1 MIMIISTL
9 ILVLAL
15 LMQSASASADDSIA
29 FSVCWM
35 IKENTSPDRPEIKL
49 FLNDSQLEPIETRG
63 KLTSLTVSPSD
74 THTLR
79 LKNGGGSRLWRFS
92 VNSGL
97 NTVIVRSEYKAQD
110 KPSAETLEALKHFKP
125 TQVFACENNTL
136 YLCQEDVIVVLGS
149 THRFPLKVVS
159 RSSATLLLS
168 WVADSPLPPDPV
180 HGVSLYRSPPDAQ
193 AAKVTYTTRADRYR
207 FTSLD
212 ACSNY
217 LGCLELAGSSSVIC
231 LKTLTDPDVPK
242 NFSVRAWNSSSITIA
257 WDCSEKQL
265 YSSFLVTMLQLN
277 ASSHVVETASL
288 KHERKPFIFTVND
301 LPPCSKV
308 KFALQTVCD
317 SSGES
322 RMSSSVVIDGNSA
335 NSEIRN
341 LRQVASSPGSYSLR
355 WTVPNTSSIAVFR
368 VYHQGA
374 LQKSTFLPTHRVVG
388 LQPCGR
394 YKARVDAVCGDSVVM
409 STRTIQTSTGPGSIF
424 DLQFHQQNST
434 ASWSSASGP
443 AKAFAYSL
451 SHPNGSLVSSGRVRQ
466 TDVLLS
472 GLVPGSPYQMEVW
485 EECGGE
491 RGRPATLRFLRQ
503 PVPDDDVLYPVPKG
517 RHLGS
522 HFNPDLHAAI
532 IVPWMLPESLRE
544 PKAKARVELESIIR
558 AKLQAIFSGL
568 PYPVEVKL
576 LEFEDLNSTGQ
587 TKIPFQVLDLSNDDV
602 KVKLS
607 SEELL
612 TYIQSLSLAQITI
625 KDHLIYWDDP
635 DECGSYELNWCDSS
649 STCINTL
656 LSYTCVCQEG
666 YYNVGHFLIPPVP
679 SACYK
684 NGMFVEC
691 KESLV
696 AGGLAKEFLTGFLG
710 GNVSVILNDGRCAVN
725 ETDAFYFFKIAGKP
739 SECGA
744 ERQMNKTHIEFS
756 SSLTVTL
763 SHEKTITRNDLR
775 LLWRCTYP
783 RHFLHGARVNMDA
796 EWFSSHSV
804 VSYNFSHIL
813 DVGMMLYNDTSFMY
827 NYTDGVVL
835 SPEDYLFLEVTLQ
848 AQDTLAHDMLL
859 AVMSCWATGTVD
871 AVEDR
876 KAFFL
881 KDGCPSD
888 DTFSWLTL
896 NGSGK
901 SSRFSVQMFTMSVN
915 DELPIYIHCLTKICT
930 PDEDCVTECPPTKNY
945 PKMKR
950 RQRGSSQE
958 RFAVVSAGPVFMDRG
973 EWMSK
978 GEFACEWTCE
988 FLMRTCVMLV
998 LLHSSPLFQGMGCSL
1013 LLLYLWERLAFLL

>member
-1 MIMIISTL
+1 
-9 ILVLAL
+9 
-15 LMQSASASADDSIA
+15 MQSASPSAIDSVA

-35 IKENTSPDRPEIKL
+35 IKENTSPDRQEIKL
-49 FLNDSQLEPIETRG
+49 FLNDSQLEAIETGG
-63 KLTSLTVSPSD
+63 KLASLAVSPSD
-74 THTLR
+74 THTLG
-79 LKNGGGSRLWRFS
+79 LKKGGGSRLWRFS
-92 VNSGL
+92 VNLGF
-97 NTVIVRSEYKAQD
+97 NTVIVRSEYKAHD
-110 KPSAETLEALKHFKP
+110 KPTAETLEALKHFKP

-136 YLCQEDVIVVLGS
+136 YLYQEDVIIVLGS
-149 THRFPLKVVS
+149 SHRFPLKVES

-168 WVADSPLPPDPV
+168 WVVDSPLPPDPV

-193 AAKVTYTTRADRYR
+193 AITVTDTTRAGRYK

-217 LGCLELAGSSSVIC
+217 LGCLELAGSPSVIC
-231 LKTLTDPDVPK
+231 LKALTDPDVPR
-242 NFSVRAWNSSSITIA
+242 NVSARAWNSSSITLA
-257 WDCSEKQL
+257 WACTEKQL

-288 KHERKPFIFTVND
+288 KHEQKPFIFTVND

-308 KFALQTVCD
+308 KFTLQTVCD
-317 SSGES
+317 GSGES
-322 RMSSSVVIDGNSA
+322 RMSSSVIIDGNSA
-335 NSEIRN
+335 HSEIGN
-341 LRQVASSPGSYSLR
+341 LRQVASNPRSYTLS

-368 VYHQGA
+368 VYHQGV
-374 LQKSTFLPTHRVVG
+374 LQKSTFQPTHRVVG

-394 YKARVDAVCGDSVVM
+394 YEARVDAVCGHSIVM

-424 DLQFHQQNST
+424 DLQFHQQNSS

-443 AKAFAYSL
+443 TKAFAYSL
-451 SHPNGSLVSSGRVRQ
+451 SHPNTSLVSSGRARQ
-466 TDVLLS
+466 THVLLP
-472 GLVPGSPYQMEVW
+472 GLVPGSLYQMEVW

-491 RGRPATLRFLRQ
+491 RGRPATLRFVRQ
-503 PVPDDDVLYPVPKG
+503 LVPNDDILYPVPEG

-522 HFNPDLHAAI
+522 HFDPALHAAV

-558 AKLQAIFSGL
+558 AKLQDLFSGL

-587 TKIPFQVLDLSNDDV
+587 TKIPFQVLDISSEDF

-612 TYIQSLSLAQITI
+612 TYIRSLSLAQITI
-625 KDHLIYWDDP
+625 KDYLIYWDDP
-635 DECGSYELNWCDSS
+635 DECASYELNRCDSS

-666 YYNVGHFLIPPVP
+666 YYDVGRFLIPPVP

-696 AGGLAKEFLTGFLG
+696 AGGLAKEFLTSYLG

-725 ETDAFYFFKIAGKP
+725 ETDMFYFFKIVGKP

-756 SSLTVTL
+756 SSLTVTP
-763 SHEKTITRNDLR
+763 SHERTITRNDLR
-775 LLWRCTYP
+775 LLWKCTYS
-783 RHFLHGARVNMDA
+783 RHFLHGAQVNTDA

-813 DVGMMLYNDTSFMY
+813 DIGMMLYNDTSFMY
-827 NYTDGVVL
+827 NYMDGVVL

-859 AVMSCWATGTVD
+859 AVMSCWATGTLD
-871 AVEDR
+871 AVDER

-881 KDGCPSD
+881 KDGCPAD
-888 DTFSWLTL
+888 GTFSWFSL

-915 DELPIYIHCLTKICT
+915 GELPIFIHCLTKICT
-930 PDEDCVTECPPTKNY
+930 PDEDCVMECPPTKNY
-945 PKMKR
+945 PKVKR
-950 RQRGSSQE
+950 HQRKIGEE
-958 RFAVVSAGPVFMDRG
+958 RFTVVSAGPVFMDRG

-978 GEFACEWTCE
+978 DKSAWNGMFIVIAVLGT
-988 FLMRTCVMLV
+988 FGFFILTVLGASILKTVM
-998 LLHSSPLFQGMGCSL
+998 HMYASSK
-1013 LLLYLWERLAFLL
+1013 